1 MFEKTFNQEY
11 NNALDVGQLKNLVKS
26 NTHLAINTAH
36 RVASDLVTKA
46 TGNSLVAALSAEA
59 AAKAS
64 SAQSAIQK
72 SPVVSNAASPVPPTH
87 LKQNLSSELKLA
99 SVTPATILA
108 TQPVPP
114 RTRSLEQA
122 QALEKAQASAS
133 APTTSDIL
141 KKARADLRAT
151 GFNPTTQNRPTKPV
165 APVVQTSNSPFV
177 VKLRS
182 ANNRG
187 PKLSQKINSMNLN
200 LRAILNKRRGLTNKG
215 HFTNA
220 IKQLEDKPKQKS
232 AGTITSASENAN
244 A

>member
-1 MFEKTFNQEY
+1 MHQLDSFCLILYLNSFYTF
-11 NNALDVGQLKNLVKS
+11 AHLKRRFYTCKGV
-26 NTHLAINTAH
+26 
-36 RVASDLVTKA
+36 
-46 TGNSLVAALSAEA
+46 
-59 AAKAS
+59 
-64 SAQSAIQK
+64 
-72 SPVVSNAASPVPPTH
+72 
-87 LKQNLSSELKLA
+87 KQNLSSELNLA

-141 KKARADLRAT
+141 KKARADLRTT
-151 GFNPTTQNRPTKPV
+151 GINLTTQNRPTKQV
-165 APVVQTSNSPFV
+165 APVVQTSNSPFG

-220 IKQLEDKPKQKS
+220 IKQLEDRLKQKS